1 MTVPSIVRVL
11 SLTIWYAN
19 QYTIEYM
26 LLLVFARN
34 TLNFTIL
41 DLENFIEKNKM
52 MKTLRKANGD
62 ADSLKF

>member
-1 MTVPSIVRVL
+1 M
-11 SLTIWYAN
+11 
-19 QYTIEYM
+19 
-26 LLLVFARN
+26 VF
-34 TLNFTIL
+34 NFTIL